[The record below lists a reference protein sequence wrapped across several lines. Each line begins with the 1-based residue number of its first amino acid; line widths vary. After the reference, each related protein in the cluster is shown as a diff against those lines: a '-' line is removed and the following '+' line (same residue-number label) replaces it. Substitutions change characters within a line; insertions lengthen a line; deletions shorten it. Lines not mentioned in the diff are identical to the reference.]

1 MEYNKIAGAPIS
13 WGVCEVPG
21 WGHQMAPARVLGEMA
36 ELGLVATEF
45 GPLGFLPVEPAERA
59 SSLAT
64 LNMHAV
70 GGFFPVILHRSDV
83 DPLPTVVEELKAYI
97 EAGADTLVLAADSGL
112 DGYDVKRPELDADQW
127 NLVFQNLNRIND
139 YAASLGIKAVLHPHV
154 GTIIE
159 TREDVLKVVEG
170 SQISFCLDT
179 GHMFIGGTDPVW
191 FSGEHA
197 KRVAHSHLKD
207 VDAAKANRVQSGEI
221 TYYEGVVDGMYKPL
235 GQGDVGIADIV
246 RNLLTSGY
254 QGWLVLEQDL
264 VITEEPAPGAGP
276 LVTSR
281 QSVEFLRSVIAA
293 I

>member
-1 MEYNKIAGAPIS
+1 
-13 WGVCEVPG
+13 
-21 WGHQMAPARVLGEMA
+21 
-36 ELGLVATEF
+36 
-45 GPLGFLPVEPAERA
+45 
-59 SSLAT
+59 
-64 LNMHAV
+64 
-70 GGFFPVILHRSDV
+70 
-83 DPLPTVVEELKAYI
+83 
-97 EAGADTLVLAADSGL
+97 
-112 DGYDVKRPELDADQW
+112 
-127 NLVFQNLNRIND
+127 
-139 YAASLGIKAVLHPHV
+139 
-154 GTIIE
+154 
-159 TREDVLKVVEG
+159 
-170 SQISFCLDT
+170 
-179 GHMFIGGTDPVW
+179 
-191 FSGEHA
+191 
-197 KRVAHSHLKD
+197 

>member
-1 MEYNKIAGAPIS
+1 
-13 WGVCEVPG
+13 
-21 WGHQMAPARVLGEMA
+21 
-36 ELGLVATEF
+36 
-45 GPLGFLPVEPAERA
+45 
-59 SSLAT
+59 
-64 LNMHAV
+64 MHAV

-83 DPLPTVVEELKAYI
+83 DPLPTVVEELKAYV